1 MEWLPPAWCP
11 KVVVIDIDG
20 TITDGEKHLS
30 MQAVESIRQ
39 LEKAGIPVVLATG
52 NVRPITYGLWRFLG
66 LSARYAAKTVVCSGT
81 FVEGTHAS
89 CNSGEARKRCGST
102 RKSRC

>member
-1 MEWLPPAWCP
+1 MFMPFCGVGLPMEWLPPAWCP

-30 MQAVESIRQ
+30 MQAVESIRR
-39 LEKAGIPVVLATG
+39 LEGGDSRRARHGQRSADHLRLVEVSRTQRPDVLRKRWCA
-52 NVRPITYGLWRFLG
+52 LA
-66 LSARYAAKTVVCSGT
+66 S

-89 CNSGEARKRCGST
+89 CNG
-102 RKSRC
+102 